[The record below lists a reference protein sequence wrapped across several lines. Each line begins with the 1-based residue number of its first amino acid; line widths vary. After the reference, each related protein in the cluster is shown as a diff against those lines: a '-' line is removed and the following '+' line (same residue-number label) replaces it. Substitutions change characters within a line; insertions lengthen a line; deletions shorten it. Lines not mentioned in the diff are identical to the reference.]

1 MVGGLLVGSLVGFVA
16 GGLATWKLIGGWLAV
31 SKQLVSSGLAVG
43 WLLVGSWLFRSW
55 LLGGWLAVG

>member
-1 MVGGLLVGSLVGFVA
+1 MGSLVGFVV
-16 GGLATWKLIGGWLAV
+16 GGLAILKLVGGWLAV

-55 LLGGWLAVG
+55 FFGGWLAVG